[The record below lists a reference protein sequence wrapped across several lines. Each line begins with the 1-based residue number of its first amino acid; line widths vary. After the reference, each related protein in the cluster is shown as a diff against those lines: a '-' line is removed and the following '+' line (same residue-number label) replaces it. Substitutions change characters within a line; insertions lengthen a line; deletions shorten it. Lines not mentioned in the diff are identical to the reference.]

1 MKAIQTKDYG
11 GEDQLKLVE
20 VPQPKAEKGQVVVR
34 IAATTFNPIDVKLTS
49 GDMRQ
54 MFPLQFPF
62 VPGADFSGV
71 VDSVG
76 EGVAQFRA
84 GDEVWG
90 YSPGGGAYAEYIAIE
105 ADKIGP
111 KPRTLTHIE
120 SASLPLVGQTALQ
133 MVERAGIRNG
143 QTVLIH
149 GAGGAVGSV
158 AVQEARRRGAT
169 VIANGSTGSADR
181 LKSYGANRVIDY
193 ETTPFEN
200 SVRNVDV
207 VLDTVGG
214 DTLQRSYEV
223 LKEGGVLVAITQ
235 PPSEQEAAKRR
246 LKASMVLTQPNSA
259 TLKTLSELA
268 DSGEIKPFVGKVYP
282 LSEAANAWRD
292 NHSHHVDGKI
302 AFKVSAEAEQTP
314 KPPAR
319 RSATASE

>member
-11 GEDQLKLVE
+11 SEEQLKLVE
-20 VPQPKAEKGQVVVR
+20 VPQPKAGRGQVVVR
-34 IAATTFNPIDVKLTS
+34 IAATTLNPIDLKLTS
-49 GDMRQ
+49 GNMRQ

-76 EGVAQFRA
+76 EGVSQFRP

-90 YSPGGGAYAEYIAIE
+90 YSSAGGSYAEYTAIE

-111 KPRTLTHIE
+111 KPKTLTHIE
-120 SASLPLVGQTALQ
+120 SAALALVGQTSLQ
-133 MVERAGIRNG
+133 MVERAGIRKG

-158 AVQEARRRGAT
+158 AVQEAVRRGAT
-169 VIANGSTGSADR
+169 VIATAAEESVAR
-181 LKSYGANRVIDY
+181 LKTYGANRVIDY
-193 ETTPFEN
+193 HKSPFEK
-200 SVRNVDV
+200 SVRDVDA

-214 DTLQRSYEV
+214 DTLRRSYEV

-235 PPSEQEAAKRR
+235 PPSEQEAAKRHA
-246 LKASMVLTQPNSA
+246 KASMLVTQSNSA
-259 TLKTLSELA
+259 TLQTLANLV
-268 DSGEIKPFVGKVYP
+268 DSGSIKPFVAKVYP

-292 NHSHHVDGKI
+292 SRSHHLEGKI
-302 AFKVSAEAEQTP
+302 VFKVSEEAEQSR
-314 KPPAR
+314 KPAAR
-319 RSATASE
+319 LSATAAE